1 MRCCCCNS
9 EFHPKWDN
17 EKKVFEKDC
26 AKCVASYSKKPPN
39 KFAMSSE
46 ETDDTLYDI
55 LDKLS
60 KELGVQDNENV
71 TPRDIVRID
80 NGVGKYGSTEEG
92 DDESDMGRTDWR

>member
-17 EKKVFEKDC
+17 EKKVFDKDC

-46 ETDDTLYDI
+46 ETDDTGYEL

-60 KELGVQDNENV
+60 NELGLQDNENITLEDV
-71 TPRDIVRID
+71 VRVD
-80 NGVGKYGSTEEG
+80 RGGNNGSNSGEEEY
-92 DDESDMGRTDWR
+92 ESDMERPNWH